1 MFHFHKSNV
10 AHRAGLT
17 LGALLGILHT
27 AWSLAVGL
35 GFGQSLVNFVY
46 GIHFMLHP
54 SVVLP
59 FSLGNAV
66 LLVLVTSAVGYVVGR
81 LAAELWIRIGKRMK

>member
-17 LGALLGILHT
+17 LGALLGILH
-27 AWSLAVGL
+27 AFWAAVVGL
-35 GFGQSLVNFVY
+35 GYGQSLANF
-46 GIHFMLHP
+46 ITSLHFMSHP
-54 SVVLP
+54 MMVLP

-66 LLVLVTSAVGYVVGR
+66 LLVLVTSAVGYVIGR